1 MKPLIHHQNLTA
13 KLRDIFAVALVV
25 LCLGAAI
32 THAELR
38 DPEEYFFHQTFGDL
52 QEEVELAREEGQ
64 SNIMVMF
71 ELNDCPWCE
80 RMKVMVLNQSE
91 VQDYYRKHFR
101 ILMMN
106 VEGDNVIV
114 DFDGRD
120 ISEKEFALKHNRVR
134 ATPVFLFLDLQGNR
148 VMRYTGATKN
158 AEEFMLLGKFVVEQH
173 YKTTNFVKF
182 KRSAR
187 KSGSVE

>member
-1 MKPLIHHQNLTA
+1 MKTLIHHQILTA
-13 KLRDIFAVALVV
+13 KLRNIFAVALSV
-25 LCLGAAI
+25 LCTAAAM
-32 THAELR
+32 THAEMR
-38 DPEEYFFHQTFGDL
+38 DPEEYFFHQSFGDL

-64 SNIMVMF
+64 TNIMVMF

-80 RMKVMVLNQSE
+80 RMKVTVLNQSE

-101 ILMMN
+101 VLMMN

-114 DFDGRD
+114 DFNGHD

-158 AEEFMLLGKFVVEQH
+158 AEEFMLLGQFVVEKH
-173 YKTTNFVKF
+173 YRTTNFVKF
-182 KRSAR
+182 KRKAR
-187 KSGSVE
+187 KSANVE